1 MTVTTYCLPL
11 TDHPDSVK
19 HSIGTDRLLLT
30 ATLSPQCRLNDAPK
44 IRSTFACSD
53 SFAMNSNQ
61 KKMTATWL
69 REGRLS
75 KGLTQKEL
83 AEKSNIS
90 IRSIQRIE
98 NGDLI
103 PRSYTLKT
111 LASILELSFEEF
123 MANARQRH
131 IVIGDT
137 DVDVTRSKPQRI
149 ILSVGLTGIILLMGF
164 AWLAQAPDFPETT
177 FELLIF
183 LAAVLGAITLA
194 LYFVWRNRR

>member
-1 MTVTTYCLPL
+1 M
-11 TDHPDSVK
+11 
-19 HSIGTDRLLLT
+19 
-30 ATLSPQCRLNDAPK
+30 SPYWRVRNSFYLY
-44 IRSTFACSD
+44 RRD
-53 SFAMNSNQ
+53 SFAMDSNQ

-98 NGDLI
+98 NGDLM

-123 MANARQRH
+123 MATARRQH

-137 DVDVTRSKPQRI
+137 DVDVSSNKTQRV
-149 ILSVGLTGIILLMGF
+149 ILSIGATLVILLLGF
-164 AWLAQAPDFPETT
+164 AWLVQAPGFPETT
-177 FELLIF
+177 FELLLF
-183 LAAVLGAITLA
+183 LAAELSALTVV